1 MEFKENNSFSL
12 DWDDRFTEDVIRLM
26 DAIEATP
33 PPPPSSSSKKRKSAV
48 HHQDNL
54 KTGRQLPHSILSP
67 PPSFPS
73 SFARCQSN
81 TRLRY
86 PPLRFGGHILYSF
99 TEDEVENAAME
110 LLKIVE
116 IKKKEMG
123 QVALGFDIEWKPS
136 FQKGILPGK
145 AAVMQ
150 ICCDSQYCYV
160 MHIFHSGIP
169 QSLQVGVAIDGDA
182 VKVFSDY
189 KVSVNA
195 LEDLSDLANQ
205 KFDSDC
211 RHWSLAALTEEFICK
226 ELLKPK
232 KIRLGNWELYPLSNA
247 QLQYAATDAFASWQI
262 YQVLKSLPNAVKDPA
277 DKQSETISSQ

>member
-26 DAIEATP
+26 DAIEATPPPP

-110 LLKIVE
+110 ILKIVE

-136 FQKGILPGK
+136 FQKGLLPLP
-145 AAVMQ
+145 
-150 ICCDSQYCYV
+150 SLYCYI
-160 MHIFHSGIP
+160 H
-169 QSLQVGVAIDGDA
+169 
-182 VKVFSDY
+182 
-189 KVSVNA
+189 
-195 LEDLSDLANQ
+195 
-205 KFDSDC
+205 
-211 RHWSLAALTEEFICK
+211 FI
-226 ELLKPK
+226 
-232 KIRLGNWELYPLSNA
+232 
-247 QLQYAATDAFASWQI
+247 
-262 YQVLKSLPNAVKDPA
+262 
-277 DKQSETISSQ
+277 